1 MCGLLRL
8 ARGEESRGWLDLKR
22 ENGLY
27 KSSRLM
33 YRWIASDK
41 STRIPISTFQ
51 LALELHGVMVDVD
64 EVECMLANMVYRV
77 SHLPYLLCHLPLSSL
92 FNPMARVE

>member
-77 SHLPYLLCHLPLSSL
+77 SPIFLLFSIVRPSFFVSILDS
-92 FNPMARVE
+92 